1 MNTTKTLLLVCMF
14 AAWVTVPA
22 MSQSETKQKKVNIS
36 VINHLY
42 KGNSFFKADTKRPL
56 YAQQSWALN
65 LPERGKNC
73 NAVKLQAELIRVFF
87 NGKYASLDALLS
99 DLKNNFHGDGTWH
112 KVAKLG
118 VSETEIDDDSEYN
131 RFPQSTEYSIEYV
144 KTGRNDISAYLLTT
158 INDIGS
164 GVGMGILWYKQY
176 IMYDLKK
183 GRIIKFEDI
192 FKPGTED
199 AITKLLKKKAINLND
214 YKTLTSNP
222 LPQIN
227 TDNFF
232 IDYGNK
238 TVSFV
243 YDKYEVAAGCD
254 GIVILKV
261 TFDTLRPFMK
271 HL

>member
-1 MNTTKTLLLVCMF
+1 MNTTKTLLLVCLF

-22 MSQSETKQKKVNIS
+22 MSQSETKQKSVNIS
-36 VINHLY
+36 VTNRLY

-73 NAVKLQAELIRVFF
+73 NAVKLQTELIKAFF
-87 NGKYASLDALLS
+87 NREYASLDALLS
-99 DLKNNFHGDGTWH
+99 DLKNNFQGDGTWR
-112 KVAKLG
+112 KVAKQG
-118 VSETEIDDDSEYN
+118 VSETEIYDDFEYN
-131 RFPQSTEYSIEYV
+131 RYPQSTYYSIDYV
-144 KTGRNDISAYLLTT
+144 KTGRKDIATYLLTT
-158 INDIGS
+158 AHDTGTGNAS
-164 GVGMGILWYKQY
+164 GIFFDKRY
-176 IMYDLKK
+176 IMYDLKI

-214 YKTLTSNP
+214 YSTLTSEP
-222 LPQIN
+222 LPQIH

-232 IDYGNK
+232 IDYGSK